1 MNWDLLRAP
10 FRASDIDFRPGA
22 TTKDKTKAIG
32 LAYVDKRIYEDRL
45 DEFIG
50 AENWSVE
57 YRQIGDKGVICRL
70 TIYGVVREDVGE
82 FASDDVATFPTAV
95 AQAFK
100 RACSAFG
107 LGRYL
112 YSLPQVWA
120 EYDADRRRF
129 TDAGMAHLRKSLNV
143 QPTPATTPAPTAV
156 AAQTKPSASPVKPP
170 QGTGQNQR
178 MIARIESL
186 LEMLPQE
193 QKKANPQWRNQSS
206 EQLIEFG
213 KYLADVRRNQ
223 LVEYI
228 ESLMIDAL
236 GANIDVD
243 MPIEWQQSTIEEL
256 LVMENQLKQLLAE
269 QS

>member
-10 FRASDIDFRPGA
+10 FRSADIDFRPGA

-50 AENWSVE
+50 PENWSVE

-82 FASDDVATFPTAV
+82 FAQDDVATFPTAV

-143 QPTPATTPAPTAV
+143 QQMEKPVQQVEKPSSTASAKAV
-156 AAQTKPSASPVKPP
+156 HTSDAQTMRIIS
-170 QGTGQNQR
+170 
-178 MIARIESL
+178 RIESL
-186 LEMLPQE
+186 LKNLPEE
-193 QKKANPQWRNQSS
+193 QKKLSANWQQVPM
-206 EQLIEFG
+206 EQLIEIG
-213 KYLADVRRNQ
+213 KHLAKAESTRLIQR
-223 LVEYI
+223 I
-228 ESLMIDAL
+228 ESLMLDAL
-236 GANIDVD
+236 DADVEVD
-243 MPIEWQQSTIEEL
+243 MPKEWQKSSNDELASIEAK
-256 LVMENQLKQLLAE
+256 LVHALAE